1 MDFRLPPGEGL
12 ILVTVIA
19 LYTSSGTWLGE
30 AMEQVWIEKYRPKSL
45 SDVVGQKEI
54 VDRLMAYV
62 ESKSMPHL
70 LFTGRPGT
78 GKTTCAIALV
88 REFFGDDWKLN
99 FQELN
104 ASDERGIDVVRNKIK
119 DFARMAPIGSDF
131 KVIFL
136 DEADALTSD
145 AQAALRRTM
154 EMYTRTCR
162 FILSCNYSSKII
174 EPIQSRTAV
183 FSFRI
188 LRPEDVKEYLTRIA
202 KSEDIIIEEDG
213 MEAIIYMAG
222 GDLRK
227 ATNALQVAA
236 VLGTKI
242 DADAIY
248 RSTQTVKPDDIRNL
262 LNTALE
268 GDFSKARKE
277 LEKILID
284 YSLAGEDLIRQI
296 HKTVYDLQIKERDK
310 VRLVDK
316 IGEVEFRMVEG
327 GNPRIQLDSLLAHF
341 VLVGEKIL

>member
-1 MDFRLPPGEGL
+1 
-12 ILVTVIA
+12 
-19 LYTSSGTWLGE
+19 
-30 AMEQVWIEKYRPKSL
+30 MEEVWIEKHRPRTL
-45 SDVVGQKEI
+45 SDVVGQPEI
-54 VDRLMAYV
+54 VERLTAYV
-62 ESKSMPHL
+62 KRSSMPHL
-70 LFTGRPGT
+70 LFTGPAGT
-78 GKTTCAIALV
+78 GKTSCAIALV
-88 REFFGDDWKLN
+88 RDFFGEDWRLN

-104 ASDERGIDVVRNKIK
+104 ASDERGIDVVRGKIK

-183 FSFRI
+183 FSFRP
-188 LRPEDVKEYLTRIA
+188 LRPEDVRQYLGRIA
-202 KSEDIIIEEDG
+202 EKEGLKLEEDG
-213 MEAIIYMAG
+213 IDAIVYVAQ

-236 VLGTKI
+236 ALDSGI

-248 RSTQTVKPDDIRNL
+248 RSTQTIRPDEIKGL

-268 GDFSKARKE
+268 GDFAKARKA
-277 LEKILID
+277 LETILID
-284 YSLAGEDLIRQI
+284 NALSGEDLIRQI
-296 HKTVYDLQIKERDK
+296 HRNVYDLPIKERDK

-316 IGEVEFRMVEG
+316 IGEVEYRMVEG
-327 GNPRIQLDSLLAHF
+327 GNPRIQLESLLAHF
-341 VLVGEKIL
+341 ALVGEEIL